1 MAHTSKST
9 WRHQARHLAATLLL
23 ATLAAAPT
31 LSQAGLREGHAA
43 YDQADYAV
51 ALKELTPL
59 AEKGHATAQSLL
71 GKMNSLGQGM
81 PQNKK
86 EAARW
91 FHLAAAQGLAEAQ
104 SVLGYLCLVGEGVQ
118 QNNEL
123 ALEWTRK
130 AAAQGEANAQF
141 NLSVMHGEAHGI
153 RKDPAE
159 SLKWLRQA
167 AEKGHGAAL
176 NTLGHLYEQGQG
188 GVRRAPASAWFLIA
202 ASAEKGHQAASKQ
215 LNKLEGQLSASDMRT
230 GRDLLGKWRKGARLS
245 SLI

>member
-1 MAHTSKST
+1 MANTSKPT
-9 WRHQARHLAATLLL
+9 WHHAARHLAASLLL
-23 ATLAAAPT
+23 GALAVAST
-31 LSQAGLREGHAA
+31 LSHAGLKEGSAA
-43 YDQADYAV
+43 YDKADYPT
-51 ALKELTPL
+51 ALKELAPL
-59 AEKGHATAQSLL
+59 AEKGNPAAQNLL

-91 FHLAAAQGLAEAQ
+91 FHLAAEQGLAEAQ

-118 QNNEL
+118 QNNDL

-130 AAAQGEANAQF
+130 AAQQGDANAQF
-141 NLSVMHGEAHGI
+141 NLSVMHGKPHGI
-153 RKDPAE
+153 RKDSAE

-167 AEKGHGAAL
+167 AEQGHGAAL

-202 ASAEKGHQAASKQ
+202 ASAEKGHKAAGDQ
-215 LNKLEGQLSASDMRT
+215 LKALESQLSARDLRT
-230 GRDLLGKWRKGARLS
+230 GRDLLRKWRSGTLLSRL
-245 SLI
+245 L